1 MQARSKR
8 VCNFTLEYKKMT
20 DPIADYLTR
29 LRNAIK
35 AKHRVVDIPASNI
48 KKELT
53 KVLHD
58 KGYIL
63 NYKFEDT
70 ENNQGNIKIALKYD
84 AETKKPAIYNL
95 ERVSKPGLRKYRD
108 AESLPRVLNGLGVAI
123 LSTSKGVISDKEA
136 RELHVGGE
144 VLCYVY

>member
-1 MQARSKR
+1 
-8 VCNFTLEYKKMT
+8 MT

-48 KKELT
+48 KKEMT

-63 NYKFEDT
+63 NYKFEET
-70 ENNQGNIKIALKYD
+70 TNHQGNIKIALKYNAD
-84 AETKKPAIYNL
+84 TKQPAIFHL
-95 ERVSKPGLRKYRD
+95 ERVSKPGLRKYAPAD
-108 AESLPRVLNGLGVAI
+108 ALPRVLNGMGVAI
-123 LSTSKGVISDKEA
+123 ISTSHGVVTDKEA
-136 RELHVGGE
+136 RDMKVGGE